1 MITIQQILPQHPLS
15 DVQDNQGEIY
25 VNSDLDSDEE
35 DLNDESS
42 EEIEVSPELLA
53 EAHEIDDDVMDP
65 MQRSRKRDHLFTD
78 LDPI

>member
-1 MITIQQILPQHPLS
+1 M
-15 DVQDNQGEIY
+15 
-25 VNSDLDSDEE
+25 DSDEE